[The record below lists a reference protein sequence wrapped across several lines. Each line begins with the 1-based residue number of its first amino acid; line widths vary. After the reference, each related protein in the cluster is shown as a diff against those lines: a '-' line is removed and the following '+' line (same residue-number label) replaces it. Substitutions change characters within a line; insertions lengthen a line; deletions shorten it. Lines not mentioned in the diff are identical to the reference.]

1 MEAHKPAAAISHALE
16 LRDPARG
23 HVVRR
28 LAALVGGHHAFEVV
42 ENVVKVV
49 APLGEHLPVVD
60 EARSELYY
68 AQVVVC
74 EAHLLL
80 RFLGPARLAI
90 SSQR

>member
-1 MEAHKPAAAISHALE
+1 MEAHNPAAAISHALE
-16 LRDPARG
+16 LRDPAG
-23 HVVRR
+23 G

-42 ENVVKVV
+42 ENVVKIV
-49 APLGEHLPVVD
+49 APLGEHLAVVD
-60 EARSELYY
+60 EALSELYY